1 MRDRIAE
8 QTARGGWVRY
18 EVSAYARPG
27 AQCRHN
33 QNYWEFGDYLG
44 IGPGAHGKLSFHD
57 KIVRQSKLK
66 NPASWMRNA
75 PLRDNSHM
83 AEERIVGT
91 RELAFEFMLNALRLE
106 RGVAAGTYVERTGL
120 SILSIAPILER
131 ARAKGLLDPD
141 PGRLQASPLG
151 WRFLNDLLA
160 EFLP

>member
-44 IGPGAHGKLSFHD
+44 IRTGAHGKLSFHD
-57 KIVRQSKLK
+57 KIVRKSKLTH
-66 NPASWMRNA
+66 PETRMRNP

-91 RELAFEFMLNALRLE
+91 REPALDFMRNAMSLE
-106 RGVAAGTYVERTGL
+106 RGVAAATFVERTGL
-120 SILSIAPILER
+120 
-131 ARAKGLLDPD
+131 D
-141 PGRLQASPLG
+141 RL
-151 WRFLNDLLA
+151 
-160 EFLP
+160 